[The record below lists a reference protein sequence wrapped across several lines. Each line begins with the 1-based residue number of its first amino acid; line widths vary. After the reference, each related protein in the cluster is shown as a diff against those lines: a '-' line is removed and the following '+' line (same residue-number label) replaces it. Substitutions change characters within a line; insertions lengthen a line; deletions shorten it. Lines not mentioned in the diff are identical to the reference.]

1 MSAVQLPLA
10 LLLLYFEHRHLLVS
24 LHPLYGGCL
33 SERFGAPSSAACRAS
48 LVLAATADLM
58 IVCFNSRR
66 DQSAGHR
73 HQQGTANHTTE
84 TREATSASPS
94 SSWPSLLLSTSG
106 LTLASVLTSNT
117 IRRLSLFIE
126 PLGLE
131 PDHEVQLLIAVAGA
145 GPAIVALQLFV
156 LGMVSFKRELL
167 EICLSKCS
175 RYCFI
180 FQRSI
185 WERRY
190 RSHHDTGA
198 PRKSAGTIALRAIYD
213 AIFLITFQLA
223 ATSSTTHSTAR
234 WLEQWWTAVMGL
246 ERVRNTVHGTF
257 RTPTHLRSY

>member
-1 MSAVQLPLA
+1 MQLPLA
-10 LLLLYFEHRHLLVS
+10 LLLLFFEHRHLLVS
-24 LHPLYGGCL
+24 LHPLYGGYL
-33 SERFGAPSSAACRAS
+33 SERFGGPSTAACRTS

-66 DQSAGHR
+66 DHFARDR
-73 HQQGTANHTTE
+73 HPQNAAKDITGA
-84 TREATSASPS
+84 REATSASPS
-94 SSWPSLLLSTSG
+94 NSWPSLLLSTSG
-106 LTLASVLTSNT
+106 LALASVLASSI

-126 PLGLE
+126 LLGLE

-145 GPAIVALQLFV
+145 GPAFVAMQLFV
-156 LGMVSFKRELL
+156 LGMVSFERELL

-213 AIFLITFQLA
+213 AILLITFQLA